1 MIPNAS
7 LSEPS
12 ALAATLSRIAAWRF
26 APATEGGAAAGPES
40 AGLPDPIRVLVV
52 EDDYLIS
59 MSVEDA
65 LTQASVE
72 VVGVSRTA
80 EEAVETAGA
89 TRPTLV
95 VMDIRLASKRDGIDA
110 ALEIFRRF
118 GIRCIFAT
126 AHADAEVQAR
136 ALAATPLGW
145 LQKPYST
152 NALVD
157 LVHAAAR
164 TVREN

>member
-1 MIPNAS
+1 MFLSLS

-12 ALAATLSRIAAWRF
+12 RRAATVSPFSAFARAPVAEHGASPPLAAAHRI
-26 APATEGGAAAGPES
+26 
-40 AGLPDPIRVLVV
+40 LVV
-52 EDDYLIS
+52 EDDFLIS

-65 LTQASVE
+65 LVHAGFE

-80 EEAVETAGA
+80 EDAIAA
-89 TRPTLV
+89 AAALRPALA
-95 VMDIRLASKRDGIDA
+95 VMDIRLAGKRDGIDA

-126 AHADAEVQAR
+126 AHADTDIQAR
-136 ALAATPLGW
+136 ALAAAPLGW

-152 NALVD
+152 GALVD
-157 LVHAAAR
+157 LVRAAAR
-164 TVREN
+164 TVEGN